1 VYEIFLPIRKPITL
15 SDMITKLL
23 CRRKIINT
31 GMAGKC
37 RNQKAPGALP
47 RLFVRALVRAL
58 AKAPML

>member
-1 VYEIFLPIRKPITL
+1 VYERFLPIRIPITL
-15 SDMITKLL
+15 FDMIINLL
-23 CRRKIINT
+23 RWRKIINT